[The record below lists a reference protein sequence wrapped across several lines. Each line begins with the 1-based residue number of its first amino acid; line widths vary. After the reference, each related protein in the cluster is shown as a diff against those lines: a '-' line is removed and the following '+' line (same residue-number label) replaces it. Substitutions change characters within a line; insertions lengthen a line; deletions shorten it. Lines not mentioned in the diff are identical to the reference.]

1 MTTGQRVAAKRKDL
15 ALSQEALGAELG
27 VSRQSIYK
35 WESDASLPEIDKLI
49 ALSRRFGVPVG
60 WLLGVEEETPTPE
73 TLTER
78 QLQQVEELTAR
89 YLAAQPQRKA
99 PSRTLLAV
107 GMALGLAL
115 VLALVLLAAVFCQR
129 VLRLESQQTKLRSEI
144 AQTTA
149 EQMEDLRDQVQD
161 ILRQQRDLLAEG
173 SSLLSDFG
181 AAVEDV
187 AFRTEGSAIMVS
199 AWAVPKTWWEGMT
212 AEFLLTSDGETT
224 AVPGALGEGNRFSA
238 PAVTAPLTDDISLS
252 VALTLPDGSRET
264 ETLARWPGLLSA
276 SLPSYWP
283 ERLLGEAVTFHHG
296 ILNARRCYLRVA
308 WDDVSG
314 SELYDPIEIVDW
326 QVGVFQNHRLITWA
340 DPDADFPADVV
351 RKLES
356 WSGDS
361 NGSLGYQA
369 LRVPDFQI
377 AWREGDVLSIAIRA
391 RDQHGR
397 EFFFTENPD
406 TSWTYQDRIWNYDL
420 KDYGTSFQILY
431 QEDEAVTALPEDWDF
446 TPVPR
451 LPET

>member
-1 MTTGQRVAAKRKDL
+1 MTTGQRIAAKRKEL

-60 WLLGVEEETPTPE
+60 WLLGVEEETPAPE

-78 QLQQVEELTAR
+78 QLQQVEELTAQ
-89 YLAAQPQRKA
+89 YLAAQPPQRK
-99 PSRTLLAV
+99 PSRALLAA
-107 GMALGLAL
+107 GGALGLAL
-115 VLALVLLAAVFCQR
+115 VILAAVFCQR

-187 AFRTEGSAIMVS
+187 TFRTEGSAITVS
-199 AWAVPKTWWEGMT
+199 AWAVPKTWREGMT
-212 AEFLLTSDGETT
+212 AEFLLTSNGETT

-238 PAVTAPLTDDISLS
+238 PAVTAALTDDISLS
-252 VALTLPDGSRET
+252 VVFTLPDGSRET
-264 ETLARWPGLLSA
+264 ETLERWTSLLSA
-276 SLPSYWP
+276 SQPSYWP
-283 ERLLGEAVTFHHG
+283 EGLLGRIVTFNQG

-308 WDDVSG
+308 WDDAFD
-314 SELYDPIEIVDW
+314 SELYGPIEIVDW

-340 DPDADFPADVV
+340 DTGADIPADVV
-351 RKLES
+351 KEFDDRNGGRK
-356 WSGDS
+356 DY
-361 NGSLGYQA
+361 LGYRV
-369 LRVPDFQI
+369 LRIPDFRI

-406 TSWTYQDRIWNYDL
+406 TSLGYYGNDPIWNYDL
-420 KDYGTSFQILY
+420 KDYGTSFQVLY
-431 QEDEAVTALPEDWDF
+431 QEDEAVTALPENWDF

>member
-1 MTTGQRVAAKRKDL
+1 MTTGQRIAAKRKEL

-60 WLLGVEEETPTPE
+60 WLLGVEEETPAPE

-78 QLQQVEELTAR
+78 QLQQVEELTAQ
-89 YLAAQPQRKA
+89 YLAAQPPQRKPFRA
-99 PSRTLLAV
+99 LLAA
-107 GMALGLAL
+107 GGALGLAL
-115 VLALVLLAAVFCQR
+115 VILAAVFCQR
-129 VLRLESQQTKLRSEI
+129 VLRLESQQTQLRSEI

-187 AFRTEGSAIMVS
+187 TFRTEGSAITVS
-199 AWAVPKTWWEGMT
+199 AWAVPKTWREGMT
-212 AEFLLTSDGETT
+212 AEFLLTSNGETT

-238 PAVTAPLTDDISLS
+238 PAVTAALTDDISLS
-252 VALTLPDGSRET
+252 VVFTLPDGSRET
-264 ETLARWPGLLSA
+264 ETLERWTSLLSA
-276 SLPSYWP
+276 SQPSYWP
-283 ERLLGEAVTFHHG
+283 EGLLGRIVTFNQG

-308 WDDVSG
+308 WDDAFD
-314 SELYDPIEIVDW
+314 SELYGPIEIVDW

-340 DPDADFPADVV
+340 DTGADIPADVV
-351 RKLES
+351 KEFDDRNGGRK
-356 WSGDS
+356 DY
-361 NGSLGYQA
+361 LGYRV
-369 LRVPDFQI
+369 LRIPDFRI

-406 TSWTYQDRIWNYDL
+406 TSLGYYGNDPIWNYDL
-420 KDYGTSFQILY
+420 KDYGTSFQVLY
-431 QEDEAVTALPEDWDF
+431 QEDEAVTALPENWDF
-446 TPVPR
+446 TPVQR

>member
-1 MTTGQRVAAKRKDL
+1 MTTGQRIAAKRKEL

-60 WLLGVEEETPTPE
+60 WLLGVEEETPAPE

-78 QLQQVEELTAR
+78 QLQQVEELTAQ
-89 YLAAQPQRKA
+89 YLAAQPPQRK
-99 PSRTLLAV
+99 PSRALLAA
-107 GMALGLAL
+107 GGALGLAL
-115 VLALVLLAAVFCQR
+115 VILEAVFCQR
-129 VLRLESQQTKLRSEI
+129 VLRLESQQTQLRSEI

-187 AFRTEGSAIMVS
+187 TFRTEGSAITVS
-199 AWAVPKTWWEGMT
+199 AWAVPKTWREGMT
-212 AEFLLTSDGETT
+212 AEFLLTSNGETT

-238 PAVTAPLTDDISLS
+238 PAVTAALTDDISLS
-252 VALTLPDGSRET
+252 VVFTLPDGSRET
-264 ETLARWPGLLSA
+264 ETLERWTGLLSA
-276 SLPSYWP
+276 SQPSYWP
-283 ERLLGEAVTFHHG
+283 EGLLGRIVTFNQG

-308 WDDVSG
+308 WDDAFD
-314 SELYDPIEIVDW
+314 SELYGPIEIVDW

-340 DPDADFPADVV
+340 DTGADIPADVV
-351 RKLES
+351 KEFDDRNGGRK
-356 WSGDS
+356 DY
-361 NGSLGYQA
+361 LGYRV
-369 LRVPDFQI
+369 LRIPDFRI

-406 TSWTYQDRIWNYDL
+406 TSLGYYGNDPIWNYDL
-420 KDYGTSFQILY
+420 KDYGTSFQVLY
-431 QEDEAVTALPEDWDF
+431 QEDEAVTALPENWDF

>member
-1 MTTGQRVAAKRKDL
+1 MTTGQRIAAKRKEL

-60 WLLGVEEETPTPE
+60 WLLGVEEETPAPE

-78 QLQQVEELTAR
+78 QLQKVEELTAQ
-89 YLAAQPQRKA
+89 YLAAQPPQRK
-99 PSRTLLAV
+99 PSRALLAA
-107 GMALGLAL
+107 GGALGLAL
-115 VLALVLLAAVFCQR
+115 VILAAVFCQR
-129 VLRLESQQTKLRSEI
+129 VLRLESQQTQLRSEI

-187 AFRTEGSAIMVS
+187 AFRTEGSAITVS
-199 AWAVPKTWWEGMT
+199 AWAVPKTWREGMT

-224 AVPGALGEGNRFSA
+224 AVSGALGEGNRFSA

-276 SLPSYWP
+276 SQPSYWP
-283 ERLLGEAVTFHHG
+283 EGLLGEAVTFHHG
-296 ILNARRCYLRVA
+296 TLNARRCYLRVA
-308 WDDVSG
+308 WDDASG
-314 SELYDPIEIVDW
+314 SEFYDPIEIVDW

-340 DPDADFPADVV
+340 DPEADVPADVV
-351 RKLES
+351 RKLDS
-356 WSGDS
+356 WNGDS
-361 NGSLGYQA
+361 NGSLGYRA
-369 LRVPDFQI
+369 LRIPDFRI
-377 AWREGDVLSIAIRA
+377 AWREGDVLNIAIRA

-406 TSWTYQDRIWNYDL
+406 TSFGYYGNDPIWNYCL

>member
-1 MTTGQRVAAKRKDL
+1 MTTGQRIAAKRKEL

-60 WLLGVEEETPTPE
+60 WLLGVEEETPAPE
-73 TLTER
+73 PLTER
-78 QLQQVEELTAR
+78 QLQQVEELTAQ
-89 YLAAQPQRKA
+89 YLAAQPPQRKPFRA
-99 PSRTLLAV
+99 LLAA
-107 GMALGLAL
+107 GGALGLAL
-115 VLALVLLAAVFCQR
+115 VILAAVFCQR
-129 VLRLESQQTKLRSEI
+129 VLRLESQQTQLRSEI

-187 AFRTEGSAIMVS
+187 TFRTEGSAITVS
-199 AWAVPKTWWEGMT
+199 AWAVPKTWREGMT
-212 AEFLLTSDGETT
+212 AEFLLTSNGETT

-238 PAVTAPLTDDISLS
+238 PAVTAALTDDISLS
-252 VALTLPDGSRET
+252 VVFTLPDGSRET
-264 ETLARWPGLLSA
+264 ETLERWTGLLSA
-276 SLPSYWP
+276 SQPSYWP
-283 ERLLGEAVTFHHG
+283 EGLLGRIVTFNQG

-308 WDDVSG
+308 WDDAFD
-314 SELYDPIEIVDW
+314 SELYGPIEIVDW

-340 DPDADFPADVV
+340 DTGADIPADVV
-351 RKLES
+351 NEFDDRNGGRK
-356 WSGDS
+356 DY
-361 NGSLGYQA
+361 LGYRV
-369 LRVPDFQI
+369 LRIPDFRI

-406 TSWTYQDRIWNYDL
+406 TSLGYYGNDPIWNYDL
-420 KDYGTSFQILY
+420 KDYGTSFQVLY
-431 QEDEAVTALPEDWDF
+431 QEDEAVTALPENWDF

>member
-1 MTTGQRVAAKRKDL
+1 MTTGQRIAAKRKEL

-49 ALSRRFGVPVG
+49 ALSRRFGVPLG
-60 WLLGVEEETPTPE
+60 WLLGVEEETPAPE

-78 QLQQVEELTAR
+78 QLQQVEELTAQ
-89 YLAAQPQRKA
+89 YLAAQPPQRK
-99 PSRTLLAV
+99 PSRALLAA
-107 GMALGLAL
+107 GGALGLAL
-115 VLALVLLAAVFCQR
+115 VILAAVFCQR
-129 VLRLESQQTKLRSEI
+129 VLRLESQQTQLRSEI

-173 SSLLSDFG
+173 SGLLSDFG

-187 AFRTEGSAIMVS
+187 TFRTEGSAITVS
-199 AWAVPKTWWEGMT
+199 AWAVPKTWREGMT
-212 AEFLLTSDGETT
+212 AEFLLTSNGETT

-238 PAVTAPLTDDISLS
+238 PAVTAALTDDISLS
-252 VALTLPDGSRET
+252 VVFTLPDGSRET
-264 ETLARWPGLLSA
+264 ETLERWTGLLSA
-276 SLPSYWP
+276 SQPSYWP
-283 ERLLGEAVTFHHG
+283 EGLLGRIVTFNQG

-308 WDDVSG
+308 WDDAFD
-314 SELYDPIEIVDW
+314 SELYGPIEIVDW

-340 DPDADFPADVV
+340 DTGADIPADVV
-351 RKLES
+351 KEFDDRNGGRK
-356 WSGDS
+356 DY
-361 NGSLGYQA
+361 LGYRV
-369 LRVPDFQI
+369 LRIPDFRI

-406 TSWTYQDRIWNYDL
+406 TSLGYYGNDPIWNYDL
-420 KDYGTSFQILY
+420 KDYGTSFQVLY
-431 QEDEAVTALPEDWDF
+431 QEDEAVTALPENWDF

>member
-1 MTTGQRVAAKRKDL
+1 MTTGQRIAAKRKEL

-60 WLLGVEEETPTPE
+60 WLLGVEEETPAPE

-78 QLQQVEELTAR
+78 QLQQVEELTAQ
-89 YLAAQPQRKA
+89 YLAAQPPQRK
-99 PSRTLLAV
+99 PSRALLAA
-107 GMALGLAL
+107 GGALGLAL
-115 VLALVLLAAVFCQR
+115 VILAAVFCQR
-129 VLRLESQQTKLRSEI
+129 VLRLESQQTQLRSEI

-173 SSLLSDFG
+173 SGLLSDFG

-187 AFRTEGSAIMVS
+187 TFRTEGSAITVS
-199 AWAVPKTWWEGMT
+199 AWAVPKTWREGMT
-212 AEFLLTSDGETT
+212 AEFLLTSNGETT

-238 PAVTAPLTDDISLS
+238 PAVTAALTDDISLS
-252 VALTLPDGSRET
+252 VVFTLPDGSRET
-264 ETLARWPGLLSA
+264 ETLERWTGLLSA
-276 SLPSYWP
+276 SQPSYWP
-283 ERLLGEAVTFHHG
+283 EGLLGRIVTFNQG

-308 WDDVSG
+308 WDDAFD
-314 SELYDPIEIVDW
+314 SELYGPIEIVDW

-340 DPDADFPADVV
+340 DTGADIPADVV
-351 RKLES
+351 KEFDDRNGGRK
-356 WSGDS
+356 DY
-361 NGSLGYQA
+361 LGYRV
-369 LRVPDFQI
+369 LRIPDFRI

-406 TSWTYQDRIWNYDL
+406 TSLGYYGNDPIWNYDL
-420 KDYGTSFQILY
+420 KDYGTSFQVLY
-431 QEDEAVTALPEDWDF
+431 QEDEAVTALPENWDF
-446 TPVPR
+446 TPVPW

>member
-1 MTTGQRVAAKRKDL
+1 MTTGQRIAAKRKEL

-60 WLLGVEEETPTPE
+60 WLLGVEEETPAPE

-78 QLQQVEELTAR
+78 QLQQVEALTAR

-107 GMALGLAL
+107 GVALG
-115 VLALVLLAAVFCQR
+115 LALVLLAAVFCQR

-173 SSLLSDFG
+173 SGLLSDFG

-187 AFRTEGSAIMVS
+187 TFRTEGSAITVS
-199 AWAVPKTWWEGMT
+199 AWAVPKTWREGMT
-212 AEFLLTSDGETT
+212 AEFLLTSNGETT

-238 PAVTAPLTDDISLS
+238 PAVTAALTDDISLS
-252 VALTLPDGSRET
+252 VVFTLPDGSRET
-264 ETLARWPGLLSA
+264 ETLERWTGLLSA
-276 SLPSYWP
+276 SQPSYWP
-283 ERLLGEAVTFHHG
+283 EGLLGRIVTFNQG
-296 ILNARRCYLRVA
+296 ILNARRCYLWVA
-308 WDDVSG
+308 WDDAFD
-314 SELYDPIEIVDW
+314 SELYGPIEIVDW

-340 DPDADFPADVV
+340 DTGADIPADVV
-351 RKLES
+351 KEFDDRNGGRK
-356 WSGDS
+356 DY
-361 NGSLGYQA
+361 LGYRV
-369 LRVPDFQI
+369 LRIPDFRI

-406 TSWTYQDRIWNYDL
+406 TSLGYYGNDPIWNYDL
-420 KDYGTSFQILY
+420 KDYGTSFQVLY
-431 QEDEAVTALPEDWDF
+431 QEDEAVTALPENWDF

>member
-1 MTTGQRVAAKRKDL
+1 MTTGQRIAAKRKEL

-60 WLLGVEEETPTPE
+60 WLLGVEEETPAPE
-73 TLTER
+73 TMTER
-78 QLQQVEELTAR
+78 QLQQVEELTAQ
-89 YLAAQPQRKA
+89 YLAAQPPQRK
-99 PSRTLLAV
+99 PSRALLAA
-107 GMALGLAL
+107 GGALGLAL
-115 VLALVLLAAVFCQR
+115 VILAAVFCQR
-129 VLRLESQQTKLRSEI
+129 VLRLESQQTQLRSEI

-187 AFRTEGSAIMVS
+187 TFRTEGSAITVS
-199 AWAVPKTWWEGMT
+199 AWAVPKTWREGMT
-212 AEFLLTSDGETT
+212 AEFLLTSNGETT

-238 PAVTAPLTDDISLS
+238 PAVTAALTDDISLS
-252 VALTLPDGSRET
+252 VVFTLPDGSRET
-264 ETLARWPGLLSA
+264 ETLERWTSLLSA
-276 SLPSYWP
+276 SQPSYWP
-283 ERLLGEAVTFHHG
+283 EGLLGRIVTFNQG

-308 WDDVSG
+308 WDDAFD
-314 SELYDPIEIVDW
+314 SELYGPIEIVDW

-340 DPDADFPADVV
+340 DTGADIPADVV
-351 RKLES
+351 KEFDDRNGGRK
-356 WSGDS
+356 DY
-361 NGSLGYQA
+361 LGYRV
-369 LRVPDFQI
+369 LRIPDFRI

-406 TSWTYQDRIWNYDL
+406 TSLGYYGNDPIWNYDL
-420 KDYGTSFQILY
+420 KDYGTSFQVLY
-431 QEDEAVTALPEDWDF
+431 QEDEAVTALPENWDF

>member
-1 MTTGQRVAAKRKDL
+1 MTTGQRIAAKRKEL

-35 WESDASLPEIDKLI
+35 WEGDASLPEIDKLI

-60 WLLGVEEETPTPE
+60 WLLGVEEETPAPE

-78 QLQQVEELTAR
+78 QLQQVEELTAQ
-89 YLAAQPQRKA
+89 YLAAQPPQRKPFRA
-99 PSRTLLAV
+99 LLAA
-107 GMALGLAL
+107 GGALGLAL
-115 VLALVLLAAVFCQR
+115 VILAAVFCQR
-129 VLRLESQQTKLRSEI
+129 VLRLESQQTQLRSEI

-187 AFRTEGSAIMVS
+187 TFRTEGSAITVS
-199 AWAVPKTWWEGMT
+199 AWAVPKTWREGMT
-212 AEFLLTSDGETT
+212 AEFLLTSNGETT

-238 PAVTAPLTDDISLS
+238 PAVTAALTDDISLS
-252 VALTLPDGSRET
+252 VVFTLPDGSRET
-264 ETLARWPGLLSA
+264 ETLERWTSLLSA
-276 SLPSYWP
+276 SQPSYWP
-283 ERLLGEAVTFHHG
+283 EGLLGRIVTFNQG

-308 WDDVSG
+308 WDDAFD
-314 SELYDPIEIVDW
+314 SELYGPIEIVDW

-340 DPDADFPADVV
+340 DTGADIPADVV
-351 RKLES
+351 KEFDDRNGGRK
-356 WSGDS
+356 DY
-361 NGSLGYQA
+361 LGYRV
-369 LRVPDFQI
+369 LRIPDFRI

-406 TSWTYQDRIWNYDL
+406 TSLGYYGNDPIWNYDL
-420 KDYGTSFQILY
+420 KDYGTSFQVLY
-431 QEDEAVTALPEDWDF
+431 QEDEAVTALPENWDF

>member
-1 MTTGQRVAAKRKDL
+1 MTTGQRIAAKRKEL

-60 WLLGVEEETPTPE
+60 WLLGVEEETPAPE

-78 QLQQVEELTAR
+78 QLQQVEELTAQ
-89 YLAAQPQRKA
+89 YLAAQPPQRKPFRA
-99 PSRTLLAV
+99 LLAA
-107 GMALGLAL
+107 GGALGLAL
-115 VLALVLLAAVFCQR
+115 VILAAVFCQR
-129 VLRLESQQTKLRSEI
+129 VLRLESQQTQLRSEI

-187 AFRTEGSAIMVS
+187 TFRTEGSAITVS
-199 AWAVPKTWWEGMT
+199 AWAVPKTWREGMT
-212 AEFLLTSDGETT
+212 AEFLLTSNGETT

-238 PAVTAPLTDDISLS
+238 PAVTAALTDDISLS
-252 VALTLPDGSRET
+252 VVFTLPDGSRET
-264 ETLARWPGLLSA
+264 ETLERWTSLLSA
-276 SLPSYWP
+276 SQPSYWP
-283 ERLLGEAVTFHHG
+283 EGLLGRIVTFNQG

-308 WDDVSG
+308 WDDAFD
-314 SELYDPIEIVDW
+314 SELYGPIEIVDW

-340 DPDADFPADVV
+340 DTGADIPADVV
-351 RKLES
+351 KEFDDRNGGRK
-356 WSGDS
+356 DY
-361 NGSLGYQA
+361 LGYRV
-369 LRVPDFQI
+369 LRIPDFRI

-406 TSWTYQDRIWNYDL
+406 TSLGYYGNDPIWNYDL
-420 KDYGTSFQILY
+420 KDYGTSFQVLY
-431 QEDEAVTALPEDWDF
+431 QEDEAVTALPENWDF

>member
-1 MTTGQRVAAKRKDL
+1 MTTGQRIAAKRKEL

-60 WLLGVEEETPTPE
+60 WLLGVEEETPAPE

-78 QLQQVEELTAR
+78 QLQQVEELTAQ
-89 YLAAQPQRKA
+89 YLAAQPPQRK
-99 PSRTLLAV
+99 PSRALLAA
-107 GMALGLAL
+107 GGALGLAL
-115 VLALVLLAAVFCQR
+115 VILAAVFCQR
-129 VLRLESQQTKLRSEI
+129 VLRLESQQTQLRSEI

-187 AFRTEGSAIMVS
+187 TFRTEGSAITVS
-199 AWAVPKTWWEGMT
+199 AWAVPKTWREGMT
-212 AEFLLTSDGETT
+212 AEFLLTSNGETT

-238 PAVTAPLTDDISLS
+238 PAVTAALTDDISLS
-252 VALTLPDGSRET
+252 VVFTLPDGSRET
-264 ETLARWPGLLSA
+264 ETLERWTGLLTA
-276 SLPSYWP
+276 SQPSYWP
-283 ERLLGEAVTFHHG
+283 EGLLGRIVTFNQG

-308 WDDVSG
+308 WDDAFD
-314 SELYDPIEIVDW
+314 SELYGPIEIVDW

-340 DPDADFPADVV
+340 DTGADIPADVV
-351 RKLES
+351 KEFDDRNGGRK
-356 WSGDS
+356 DY
-361 NGSLGYQA
+361 LGYRV
-369 LRVPDFQI
+369 LRIPDFRI

-406 TSWTYQDRIWNYDL
+406 ASLGYYGNDPIWNYDL
-420 KDYGTSFQILY
+420 KDYGTSFQVLY
-431 QEDEAVTALPEDWDF
+431 QEDEAVTALPENWDF

>member
-1 MTTGQRVAAKRKDL
+1 MTTGQRIAAKRKEL

-60 WLLGVEEETPTPE
+60 WLLGVEEETPAPE

-78 QLQQVEELTAR
+78 QLQQVEELTAQ
-89 YLAAQPQRKA
+89 YLAAQPPQRK
-99 PSRTLLAV
+99 PSRALLAA
-107 GMALGLAL
+107 GGALGLAL
-115 VLALVLLAAVFCQR
+115 VILAAVFCQR
-129 VLRLESQQTKLRSEI
+129 VLRLESQQTQLRSEI

-187 AFRTEGSAIMVS
+187 TFRTEGSAITVS
-199 AWAVPKTWWEGMT
+199 AWAVPKTWREGMT
-212 AEFLLTSDGETT
+212 AEFLLTSNGETT

-238 PAVTAPLTDDISLS
+238 PAVTAALTDDISLS
-252 VALTLPDGSRET
+252 VVFTLPDGSRET
-264 ETLARWPGLLSA
+264 ETLERWTGLLPA
-276 SLPSYWP
+276 SQPSYWP
-283 ERLLGEAVTFHHG
+283 EGLLGRIVTFNQG

-308 WDDVSG
+308 WDDAFD
-314 SELYDPIEIVDW
+314 SELYGPIEIVDW

-340 DPDADFPADVV
+340 DTGADIPADVV
-351 RKLES
+351 KEFDDRNGGRK
-356 WSGDS
+356 DY
-361 NGSLGYQA
+361 LGYRV
-369 LRVPDFQI
+369 LRIPDFRI

-406 TSWTYQDRIWNYDL
+406 ASLGYYGNDPIWNYDL
-420 KDYGTSFQILY
+420 KDYGTSFQVLY
-431 QEDEAVTALPEDWDF
+431 QEDEAVTALPENWDF

>member
-1 MTTGQRVAAKRKDL
+1 MTTGQRIAAKRKEL

-60 WLLGVEEETPTPE
+60 WLLGVEEETPAPE

-78 QLQQVEELTAR
+78 QLQQVEELTAQ
-89 YLAAQPQRKA
+89 YLAAQPPQRK
-99 PSRTLLAV
+99 PSRALLAA
-107 GMALGLAL
+107 GGALGLAL
-115 VLALVLLAAVFCQR
+115 VILAAVFCQR
-129 VLRLESQQTKLRSEI
+129 VLRLESQQTQLRSEI

-187 AFRTEGSAIMVS
+187 TFRTEGSAITVS
-199 AWAVPKTWWEGMT
+199 AWAVPKTWREGMT
-212 AEFLLTSDGETT
+212 AEFLLTSNGETT

-238 PAVTAPLTDDISLS
+238 PAVTAALTDDISLS
-252 VALTLPDGSRET
+252 VVFTLPDGSRET
-264 ETLARWPGLLSA
+264 ETLERWTGLLPA
-276 SLPSYWP
+276 SQPSYWP
-283 ERLLGEAVTFHHG
+283 EGLLGRIVTFNQG

-308 WDDVSG
+308 WDDAFG
-314 SELYDPIEIVDW
+314 SELYGPIEIVDW

-340 DPDADFPADVV
+340 DTGADIPADVV
-351 RKLES
+351 KEFDDRNGGRK
-356 WSGDS
+356 DY
-361 NGSLGYQA
+361 LGYRV
-369 LRVPDFQI
+369 LRIPDFRI

-406 TSWTYQDRIWNYDL
+406 TSLGYYGNDPIWNYDL
-420 KDYGTSFQILY
+420 KDYGTSFQVLY
-431 QEDEAVTALPEDWDF
+431 QEDEAVTALPENWDF

>member
-1 MTTGQRVAAKRKDL
+1 MTTGQRIAAKRKEL

-60 WLLGVEEETPTPE
+60 WLLGVEEETPAPE

-78 QLQQVEELTAR
+78 QLQQVEELTAQ
-89 YLAAQPQRKA
+89 YLAAQPPQRK
-99 PSRTLLAV
+99 PSRALLAA
-107 GMALGLAL
+107 GGALGLAL
-115 VLALVLLAAVFCQR
+115 VILAAVFCQR
-129 VLRLESQQTKLRSEI
+129 VLRLESQQTQLRSEI

-187 AFRTEGSAIMVS
+187 TFRTEGSAITVS
-199 AWAVPKTWWEGMT
+199 AWAVPKTWREGMT
-212 AEFLLTSDGETT
+212 AEFLLTSNGETT

-238 PAVTAPLTDDISLS
+238 PAVTAALTDDISLS
-252 VALTLPDGSRET
+252 VVFTLPDGSRET
-264 ETLARWPGLLSA
+264 ETLERWTGLLSA
-276 SLPSYWP
+276 SQPSYWP
-283 ERLLGEAVTFHHG
+283 EGLLGRIVTFNQG

-308 WDDVSG
+308 WDDAFD
-314 SELYDPIEIVDW
+314 SELYGPIEIVDW

-340 DPDADFPADVV
+340 DTGADIPADVV
-351 RKLES
+351 KEFDDRNGGRK
-356 WSGDS
+356 DYI
-361 NGSLGYQA
+361 GYRV
-369 LRVPDFQI
+369 LRIPDFRI

-406 TSWTYQDRIWNYDL
+406 TSLGYYGNDPIWNYDL
-420 KDYGTSFQILY
+420 KDYGTSFQVLY
-431 QEDEAVTALPEDWDF
+431 QEDEAVTALPENWDF

>member
-1 MTTGQRVAAKRKDL
+1 MTTGQRIAAKRKEL

-60 WLLGVEEETPTPE
+60 WLLGVEEETPAPE

-78 QLQQVEELTAR
+78 QLQQVEALTAR

-107 GMALGLAL
+107 GVALG
-115 VLALVLLAAVFCQR
+115 LALVLLAAVFCQR

-173 SSLLSDFG
+173 SGLLSDFG

-187 AFRTEGSAIMVS
+187 TFRTEGSAITVS
-199 AWAVPKTWWEGMT
+199 AWAVPKTWREGMT
-212 AEFLLTSDGETT
+212 AEFLLTSNGETT

-238 PAVTAPLTDDISLS
+238 PAVTAALTDDISLS
-252 VALTLPDGSRET
+252 VVFTLPDGSRET
-264 ETLARWPGLLSA
+264 ETLERWTGLLSA
-276 SLPSYWP
+276 SQPSYWP
-283 ERLLGEAVTFHHG
+283 EGLLGRIVTFNQG

-308 WDDVSG
+308 WDDAFD
-314 SELYDPIEIVDW
+314 SELYGPIEIVDW

-340 DPDADFPADVV
+340 DTGADIPADVV
-351 RKLES
+351 KEFDDRNGGRK
-356 WSGDS
+356 DY
-361 NGSLGYQA
+361 LGYRV
-369 LRVPDFQI
+369 LRIPDFRI

-406 TSWTYQDRIWNYDL
+406 TSLGYYGNDPIWNYDL
-420 KDYGTSFQILY
+420 KDYGTSFQVLY
-431 QEDEAVTALPEDWDF
+431 QEDEAVTALPENWDF

>member
-1 MTTGQRVAAKRKDL
+1 MTTGQRIAAKRKEL

-60 WLLGVEEETPTPE
+60 WLLGVEEETPAPE

-78 QLQQVEELTAR
+78 QLQQVEELTAQ
-89 YLAAQPQRKA
+89 YLAAQPPQRK
-99 PSRTLLAV
+99 PSRALLAA
-107 GMALGLAL
+107 GGALGIAL
-115 VLALVLLAAVFCQR
+115 VILAAVFCQR
-129 VLRLESQQTKLRSEI
+129 VLRLESQQTQLRSEI

-187 AFRTEGSAIMVS
+187 TFRTEGSAITVS
-199 AWAVPKTWWEGMT
+199 AWAVPKTWREGMT
-212 AEFLLTSDGETT
+212 AEFLLTSNGETT

-238 PAVTAPLTDDISLS
+238 PAVTAALTDDISLS
-252 VALTLPDGSRET
+252 VVFTLPDGSRET
-264 ETLARWPGLLSA
+264 ETLERWTSLLSA
-276 SLPSYWP
+276 SQPSYWP
-283 ERLLGEAVTFHHG
+283 EGLLGRIVTFNQG

-308 WDDVSG
+308 WDDAFD
-314 SELYDPIEIVDW
+314 SELYGPIEIVDW

-340 DPDADFPADVV
+340 DTGADIPADVV
-351 RKLES
+351 NEFDDRNGGRK
-356 WSGDS
+356 DY
-361 NGSLGYQA
+361 LGYRV
-369 LRVPDFQI
+369 LRIPDFRI

-406 TSWTYQDRIWNYDL
+406 TSLGYYGNDPIWNYDL
-420 KDYGTSFQILY
+420 KDYGTSFQVLY
-431 QEDEAVTALPEDWDF
+431 QEDEAVTALPENWDF

>member
-1 MTTGQRVAAKRKDL
+1 MTTGQRIAAKRKEL
-15 ALSQEALGAELG
+15 VLSQEALGAELG

-60 WLLGVEEETPTPE
+60 WLLGVEEETPAPE

-78 QLQQVEELTAR
+78 QLQQVEELTAQ
-89 YLAAQPQRKA
+89 YLAAQPPQRK
-99 PSRTLLAV
+99 PSRALLAA
-107 GMALGLAL
+107 GGALGLAL
-115 VLALVLLAAVFCQR
+115 VILAAVFCQR
-129 VLRLESQQTKLRSEI
+129 VLRLESQQTQLRSEI

-173 SSLLSDFG
+173 SGLLSDFG

-187 AFRTEGSAIMVS
+187 TFRTEGSAITVS
-199 AWAVPKTWWEGMT
+199 AWAVPKTWREGMT
-212 AEFLLTSDGETT
+212 AEFLLTSNGETT

-238 PAVTAPLTDDISLS
+238 PAVTAALTDDISLS
-252 VALTLPDGSRET
+252 VVFTLPDGSRET
-264 ETLARWPGLLSA
+264 ETLERWTGLLSA
-276 SLPSYWP
+276 SQPSYWP
-283 ERLLGEAVTFHHG
+283 EGLLGRIVTFNQG

-308 WDDVSG
+308 WDDAFD
-314 SELYDPIEIVDW
+314 SELYGPIEIVDW

-340 DPDADFPADVV
+340 DTGADIPADIVKEFDDRNGG
-351 RKLES
+351 RK
-356 WSGDS
+356 DY
-361 NGSLGYQA
+361 LGYRV
-369 LRVPDFQI
+369 LRIPDFRI

-406 TSWTYQDRIWNYDL
+406 TSLGYYGNDPIWNYDL
-420 KDYGTSFQILY
+420 KDYGTSFQVLY
-431 QEDEAVTALPEDWDF
+431 QEDEAVTALPENWDF

>member
-1 MTTGQRVAAKRKDL
+1 MTTGQRIAAKRKEL

-60 WLLGVEEETPTPE
+60 WLLGVEEETPAPE

-78 QLQQVEELTAR
+78 QLQQVEELTAQ
-89 YLAAQPQRKA
+89 YLAAQPPQRKPFRA
-99 PSRTLLAV
+99 LLAA
-107 GMALGLAL
+107 GGALGLAL
-115 VLALVLLAAVFCQR
+115 VILAAVFCQR
-129 VLRLESQQTKLRSEI
+129 VLRLESQQTQLRSEI

-187 AFRTEGSAIMVS
+187 TFRTEGSAITVS
-199 AWAVPKTWWEGMT
+199 AWAVPKTWREGMT
-212 AEFLLTSDGETT
+212 AEFLLTSNGETT

-238 PAVTAPLTDDISLS
+238 PAVTAALTDDISLS
-252 VALTLPDGSRET
+252 VVFTLPDGSRET
-264 ETLARWPGLLSA
+264 ETLERWTGLLPA
-276 SLPSYWP
+276 SQPSYWP
-283 ERLLGEAVTFHHG
+283 EGLLGRIVTFNQG

-308 WDDVSG
+308 WDDAFD
-314 SELYDPIEIVDW
+314 SELYGPIEIVDW

-340 DPDADFPADVV
+340 DTGADIPADVV
-351 RKLES
+351 KEFDDRNGGRK
-356 WSGDS
+356 DY
-361 NGSLGYQA
+361 LGYRV
-369 LRVPDFQI
+369 LRIPDFRI

-406 TSWTYQDRIWNYDL
+406 TSLGYYGNDPIWNYDL
-420 KDYGTSFQILY
+420 KDYGTSFQVLY
-431 QEDEAVTALPEDWDF
+431 QEDEAVTALPENWDF

>member
-1 MTTGQRVAAKRKDL
+1 MTTGQRIAAKRKEL

-60 WLLGVEEETPTPE
+60 WLLGVEEETPAPE

-78 QLQQVEELTAR
+78 QLQQVEELTAQ
-89 YLAAQPQRKA
+89 YLAAQPPQRK
-99 PSRTLLAV
+99 PSRALLAA
-107 GMALGLAL
+107 GGALGLAL
-115 VLALVLLAAVFCQR
+115 VILAAVFCQR
-129 VLRLESQQTKLRSEI
+129 VLRLESQQTQLRSEI

-187 AFRTEGSAIMVS
+187 TFRTEGSAITVS
-199 AWAVPKTWWEGMT
+199 AWAVPKTWREGMT
-212 AEFLLTSDGETT
+212 AEFLLTSNGETT

-238 PAVTAPLTDDISLS
+238 PAVTAALTDDISFS
-252 VALTLPDGSRET
+252 VVFTLPDGSRET
-264 ETLARWPGLLSA
+264 ETLERWTGLLSA
-276 SLPSYWP
+276 SQPSYWP
-283 ERLLGEAVTFHHG
+283 EGLLGRIVTFNQG

-308 WDDVSG
+308 WDDAFD
-314 SELYDPIEIVDW
+314 SELYGPIEIVDW

-340 DPDADFPADVV
+340 DTGADIPADVV
-351 RKLES
+351 KEFDDRNGGRK
-356 WSGDS
+356 DY
-361 NGSLGYQA
+361 LGYRV
-369 LRVPDFQI
+369 LRIPDFRI

-406 TSWTYQDRIWNYDL
+406 TSLGYYGNDPIWNYDL
-420 KDYGTSFQILY
+420 KDYGTSFQVLY
-431 QEDEAVTALPEDWDF
+431 QEDEAVTALPENWDF

>member
-1 MTTGQRVAAKRKDL
+1 MTTGQRIAAKRKEL

-60 WLLGVEEETPTPE
+60 WLLGVEEETPAPE

-78 QLQQVEELTAR
+78 QLQQVEELTAQ
-89 YLAAQPQRKA
+89 YLAAQPPQRKPFRA
-99 PSRTLLAV
+99 LLAA
-107 GMALGLAL
+107 GGALGLAL
-115 VLALVLLAAVFCQR
+115 VILAAVFCQR
-129 VLRLESQQTKLRSEI
+129 VLRLESQQTQLRSEI

-187 AFRTEGSAIMVS
+187 TFRTEGSAITVS
-199 AWAVPKTWWEGMT
+199 AWAVPKTWREGMT
-212 AEFLLTSDGETT
+212 AEFLLTSNGETT

-238 PAVTAPLTDDISLS
+238 PAATAALTDDISLS
-252 VALTLPDGSRET
+252 VVFTLPDGSRET
-264 ETLARWPGLLSA
+264 ETLERWTSLLSA
-276 SLPSYWP
+276 SQPSYWP
-283 ERLLGEAVTFHHG
+283 EGLLGRIVTFNQG

-308 WDDVSG
+308 WDDAFD
-314 SELYDPIEIVDW
+314 SELYGPIEIVDW

-340 DPDADFPADVV
+340 DTGADIPADVV
-351 RKLES
+351 KEFDDRNGGRK
-356 WSGDS
+356 DY
-361 NGSLGYQA
+361 LGYRV
-369 LRVPDFQI
+369 LRIPDFRI

-406 TSWTYQDRIWNYDL
+406 TSLGYYGNDPIWNYDL
-420 KDYGTSFQILY
+420 KDYGTSFQVLY
-431 QEDEAVTALPEDWDF
+431 QEDEAVTALPENWDF

>member
-1 MTTGQRVAAKRKDL
+1 MTTGQRIAAKRKEL

-60 WLLGVEEETPTPE
+60 WLLGVEEETPAPE

-78 QLQQVEELTAR
+78 QLQQVEELTAQ
-89 YLAAQPQRKA
+89 YLAAQPPQRK
-99 PSRTLLAV
+99 PSRALLAA
-107 GMALGLAL
+107 GGALGLAL
-115 VLALVLLAAVFCQR
+115 VILAAVFCQR
-129 VLRLESQQTKLRSEI
+129 VLRLESQQTQLRSEI

-187 AFRTEGSAIMVS
+187 TFRTEGSAITVS
-199 AWAVPKTWWEGMT
+199 AWAVPKTWREGMT
-212 AEFLLTSDGETT
+212 AEFLLTSNGETT

-238 PAVTAPLTDDISLS
+238 PAVTAALTDDISLS
-252 VALTLPDGSRET
+252 VVFTLPDGSRET
-264 ETLARWPGLLSA
+264 ETLERWTGLLSA
-276 SLPSYWP
+276 SQPSYWP
-283 ERLLGEAVTFHHG
+283 EGLLGRIVTFNQG

-308 WDDVSG
+308 WDDAFD
-314 SELYDPIEIVDW
+314 SELYGPIEIVDW

-340 DPDADFPADVV
+340 DTGADIPADVV
-351 RKLES
+351 KEFDDRNGGRK
-356 WSGDS
+356 DY
-361 NGSLGYQA
+361 LGYRV
-369 LRVPDFQI
+369 LRIPDFRI

-406 TSWTYQDRIWNYDL
+406 ASLGYYGNDPIWNYDL
-420 KDYGTSFQILY
+420 KDYGTSFQVLY
-431 QEDEAVTALPEDWDF
+431 QEDEAVTALPENWDF

>member
-1 MTTGQRVAAKRKDL
+1 MTTGQRIAAKRKEL

-49 ALSRRFGVPVG
+49 ALSRRFGVPLG
-60 WLLGVEEETPTPE
+60 WLLGVEEETPAPE

-78 QLQQVEELTAR
+78 QLQQVEELTAQ
-89 YLAAQPQRKA
+89 YLAAQPPQRKPFRA
-99 PSRTLLAV
+99 LLAA
-107 GMALGLAL
+107 GGALGLAL
-115 VLALVLLAAVFCQR
+115 VILAAVFCQR
-129 VLRLESQQTKLRSEI
+129 VLRLESQQTQLRSEI

-187 AFRTEGSAIMVS
+187 TFRTEGSAITVS
-199 AWAVPKTWWEGMT
+199 AWAVPKTWREGMT
-212 AEFLLTSDGETT
+212 AEFLLTSNGETT

-238 PAVTAPLTDDISLS
+238 PAVTAALTDDISLS
-252 VALTLPDGSRET
+252 VVFTLPDGSRET
-264 ETLARWPGLLSA
+264 ETLERWTGLLSA
-276 SLPSYWP
+276 SQPSYWP
-283 ERLLGEAVTFHHG
+283 EGLLGRIVTFNQG

-308 WDDVSG
+308 WDDAFD
-314 SELYDPIEIVDW
+314 SELYGPIEIVDW

-340 DPDADFPADVV
+340 DTGADIPADIVKEFDDRNGG
-351 RKLES
+351 RK
-356 WSGDS
+356 DY
-361 NGSLGYQA
+361 LGYRV
-369 LRVPDFQI
+369 LRIPDFRI

-406 TSWTYQDRIWNYDL
+406 TSLGYYGNDPIWNYDL
-420 KDYGTSFQILY
+420 KDYGTSFQVLY
-431 QEDEAVTALPEDWDF
+431 QEDEAVTALPENWDF

>member
-1 MTTGQRVAAKRKDL
+1 MTTGQRIAAKRKEL

-60 WLLGVEEETPTPE
+60 WLLGVEEETPAPE

-78 QLQQVEELTAR
+78 QLQQVEELTAQ
-89 YLAAQPQRKA
+89 YLAAQPPQRK
-99 PSRTLLAV
+99 PSRALLAA
-107 GMALGLAL
+107 GGALGLAL
-115 VLALVLLAAVFCQR
+115 VILAAVFCQR
-129 VLRLESQQTKLRSEI
+129 VLRLESQQTQLRSEI

-187 AFRTEGSAIMVS
+187 TFRTEGSAITVS
-199 AWAVPKTWWEGMT
+199 AWAVPKTWREGMT
-212 AEFLLTSDGETT
+212 AEFLLTSNGETT

-238 PAVTAPLTDDISLS
+238 PAVTAALTDDISLS
-252 VALTLPDGSRET
+252 VVFTLPDGSRET
-264 ETLARWPGLLSA
+264 ETLERWTGLLSA
-276 SLPSYWP
+276 SQPSYWP
-283 ERLLGEAVTFHHG
+283 EGLLGRIVTFNQG

-308 WDDVSG
+308 WDDAFD
-314 SELYDPIEIVDW
+314 SELYGPIEIVDW

-340 DPDADFPADVV
+340 DTGADIPADIVKEFDDRNGG
-351 RKLES
+351 RK
-356 WSGDS
+356 DY
-361 NGSLGYQA
+361 LGYRV
-369 LRVPDFQI
+369 LRIPDFRI

-406 TSWTYQDRIWNYDL
+406 TSLGYYGNDPIWNYDL
-420 KDYGTSFQILY
+420 KDYGTSFQVLY
-431 QEDEAVTALPEDWDF
+431 QEDEAVTALPENWDF

>member
-1 MTTGQRVAAKRKDL
+1 MTTGQRIAAKRKEL
-15 ALSQEALGAELG
+15 ALSQDALGAELG

-60 WLLGVEEETPTPE
+60 WLLGVEEETPAPE
-73 TLTER
+73 TLTEL
-78 QLQQVEELTAR
+78 QLQQVEELTAQ
-89 YLAAQPQRKA
+89 YLAAQPPQRK
-99 PSRTLLAV
+99 PSRALLAA
-107 GMALGLAL
+107 GGALGLAL
-115 VLALVLLAAVFCQR
+115 VILAAVFCQR
-129 VLRLESQQTKLRSEI
+129 VLRLESQQTQLRSEI

-173 SSLLSDFG
+173 SGLLSDFG

-187 AFRTEGSAIMVS
+187 TFRTEGSAITVS
-199 AWAVPKTWWEGMT
+199 AWAVPKTWREGMT
-212 AEFLLTSDGETT
+212 AEFLLTSNGETT

-238 PAVTAPLTDDISLS
+238 PAVTAALTDDISLS
-252 VALTLPDGSRET
+252 VVFTLPDGSRET
-264 ETLARWPGLLSA
+264 ETLERWTGLLSA
-276 SLPSYWP
+276 SQPSYWP
-283 ERLLGEAVTFHHG
+283 EGLLGRIVTFNQG

-308 WDDVSG
+308 WDDAFD
-314 SELYDPIEIVDW
+314 SELYGPIEIVDW

-340 DPDADFPADVV
+340 DTGADIPADVV
-351 RKLES
+351 KEFDDRNGGRK
-356 WSGDS
+356 DY
-361 NGSLGYQA
+361 LGYRV
-369 LRVPDFQI
+369 LRIPDFRI

-406 TSWTYQDRIWNYDL
+406 TSLGYYGNDPIWNYDL
-420 KDYGTSFQILY
+420 KDYGTSFQVLY
-431 QEDEAVTALPEDWDF
+431 QEDEAVTALPENWDF

>member
-1 MTTGQRVAAKRKDL
+1 MTTGQRIAAKRKEL

-35 WESDASLPEIDKLI
+35 WESDTSLPEIDKLI

-60 WLLGVEEETPTPE
+60 WLLGVEEETPAPE

-78 QLQQVEELTAR
+78 QLQQVEELTAQ
-89 YLAAQPQRKA
+89 YLAAQPPQRK
-99 PSRTLLAV
+99 PSRALLAA
-107 GMALGLAL
+107 GGALGLAL
-115 VLALVLLAAVFCQR
+115 VILAAVFCQR
-129 VLRLESQQTKLRSEI
+129 VLRLESQQTQLRSEI

-173 SSLLSDFG
+173 SGLLSDFG

-187 AFRTEGSAIMVS
+187 TFRTEGSAITVS
-199 AWAVPKTWWEGMT
+199 AWAVPKTWREGMT
-212 AEFLLTSDGETT
+212 AEFLLTSNGETT

-238 PAVTAPLTDDISLS
+238 PAVTAALTDDISLS
-252 VALTLPDGSRET
+252 VVFTLPDGSRET
-264 ETLARWPGLLSA
+264 ETLERWTGLLSA
-276 SLPSYWP
+276 SQPSYWP
-283 ERLLGEAVTFHHG
+283 EGLLGRIVTFNQG

-308 WDDVSG
+308 WDDAFD
-314 SELYDPIEIVDW
+314 SELYGPIEIVDW

-340 DPDADFPADVV
+340 DTGADIPADVV
-351 RKLES
+351 KEFDDRNGGRK
-356 WSGDS
+356 DY
-361 NGSLGYQA
+361 LGYRV
-369 LRVPDFQI
+369 LRIPDFRI

-406 TSWTYQDRIWNYDL
+406 TSLGYYGNDPIWNYDL
-420 KDYGTSFQILY
+420 KDYGTSFQVLY
-431 QEDEAVTALPEDWDF
+431 QEDEAVTALPENWDF

>member
-1 MTTGQRVAAKRKDL
+1 MTTGQRIAAKRKEL

-60 WLLGVEEETPTPE
+60 WLLGVEEETPAPE

-78 QLQQVEELTAR
+78 QLQQVEELTAQ
-89 YLAAQPQRKA
+89 YLAAQPPQRK
-99 PSRTLLAV
+99 PSRALLAA
-107 GMALGLAL
+107 GGALGLAL
-115 VLALVLLAAVFCQR
+115 VILAAVFCQR
-129 VLRLESQQTKLRSEI
+129 VLRLESQQTQLRSEI

-187 AFRTEGSAIMVS
+187 TFRTEGSAITVS
-199 AWAVPKTWWEGMT
+199 AWAVPKTWREGMT
-212 AEFLLTSDGETT
+212 AEFLLTSNGETT

-238 PAVTAPLTDDISLS
+238 PAVTAALTDDISLS
-252 VALTLPDGSRET
+252 VVFTLPDGSRET
-264 ETLARWPGLLSA
+264 ETLERWTSLLSA
-276 SLPSYWP
+276 SQPSYWP
-283 ERLLGEAVTFHHG
+283 EGLLGRIVTFNQG

-308 WDDVSG
+308 WDDAFD
-314 SELYDPIEIVDW
+314 SELYGPIEIVDW

-340 DPDADFPADVV
+340 DTGADIPADVV
-351 RKLES
+351 KEFDDRNGGRK
-356 WSGDS
+356 DY
-361 NGSLGYQA
+361 LGYRV
-369 LRVPDFQI
+369 LRIPDFRI

-406 TSWTYQDRIWNYDL
+406 TSLGYYGNDPIWNYDL
-420 KDYGTSFQILY
+420 KDYGTSFQVLY
-431 QEDEAVTALPEDWDF
+431 QEDEAVTALPENWDF
-446 TPVPR
+446 TPVQR

>member
-1 MTTGQRVAAKRKDL
+1 MTTGQRIAAKRKEL

-27 VSRQSIYK
+27 VSR
-35 WESDASLPEIDKLI
+35 
-49 ALSRRFGVPVG
+49 RFGVPLG
-60 WLLGVEEETPTPE
+60 WLLGVEEETPAPE

-78 QLQQVEELTAR
+78 QLQQVEELTAQ
-89 YLAAQPQRKA
+89 YLAAQPPQRK
-99 PSRTLLAV
+99 PSRALLAA
-107 GMALGLAL
+107 GGALGLAL
-115 VLALVLLAAVFCQR
+115 VILAAVFCQR
-129 VLRLESQQTKLRSEI
+129 VLRLESQQTQLRSEI

-173 SSLLSDFG
+173 SGLLSDFG

-187 AFRTEGSAIMVS
+187 TFRTEGSAITVS
-199 AWAVPKTWWEGMT
+199 AWAVPKTWREGMT
-212 AEFLLTSDGETT
+212 AEFLLTSNGETT

-238 PAVTAPLTDDISLS
+238 PAVTAALTDDISLS
-252 VALTLPDGSRET
+252 VVFTLPDGSRET
-264 ETLARWPGLLSA
+264 ETLERWTGLLSA
-276 SLPSYWP
+276 SQPSYWP
-283 ERLLGEAVTFHHG
+283 EGLLGRIVTFNQG

-308 WDDVSG
+308 WDDAFD
-314 SELYDPIEIVDW
+314 SELYGPIEIVDW

-340 DPDADFPADVV
+340 DTGADIPADIVKEFDDRNGG
-351 RKLES
+351 RK
-356 WSGDS
+356 DY
-361 NGSLGYQA
+361 LGYRV
-369 LRVPDFQI
+369 LRIPDFRI

-406 TSWTYQDRIWNYDL
+406 TSLGYYGNDPIWNYDL
-420 KDYGTSFQILY
+420 KDYGTSFQVLY
-431 QEDEAVTALPEDWDF
+431 QEDEAVTALPENWDF

>member
-1 MTTGQRVAAKRKDL
+1 MTTGQRIAAKRKEL

-60 WLLGVEEETPTPE
+60 WLLGVEEETPAPE

-78 QLQQVEELTAR
+78 QLQQVEELTAQ
-89 YLAAQPQRKA
+89 YLAAQPPQRK
-99 PSRTLLAV
+99 PSRALLAA
-107 GMALGLAL
+107 GGALGLAL
-115 VLALVLLAAVFCQR
+115 VILAAVFCQR
-129 VLRLESQQTKLRSEI
+129 VLRLESQQTQLRSEI

-173 SSLLSDFG
+173 SGLLSDFG

-187 AFRTEGSAIMVS
+187 TFRTEGSAITVS
-199 AWAVPKTWWEGMT
+199 AWAVPKTWREGMT
-212 AEFLLTSDGETT
+212 AEFLLTSNGETT

-238 PAVTAPLTDDISLS
+238 PAVTAALTDDISLS
-252 VALTLPDGSRET
+252 VVFTLPDGSRET
-264 ETLARWPGLLSA
+264 ETLERWTGLLSA
-276 SLPSYWP
+276 SQPSYWP
-283 ERLLGEAVTFHHG
+283 EGLLGRIVTFNQG

-308 WDDVSG
+308 WDDAFD
-314 SELYDPIEIVDW
+314 SELYGPIEIVDW

-340 DPDADFPADVV
+340 DTGADIPADVV
-351 RKLES
+351 KEFDDRNGGRK
-356 WSGDS
+356 DY
-361 NGSLGYQA
+361 LGYRV
-369 LRVPDFQI
+369 LRIPDFRI

-406 TSWTYQDRIWNYDL
+406 TSLGYYGNDPIWNYCL

-431 QEDEAVTALPEDWDF
+431 QEDEAVTALPENWDF

>member
-1 MTTGQRVAAKRKDL
+1 MTTGQRIAAKRKEL

-60 WLLGVEEETPTPE
+60 WLLGVEEETPAPE

-78 QLQQVEELTAR
+78 QLQQVEELTAQ
-89 YLAAQPQRKA
+89 YLAAQPPQRK
-99 PSRTLLAV
+99 PSRALLAA
-107 GMALGLAL
+107 GGALGLAL
-115 VLALVLLAAVFCQR
+115 VILAAVFCQR
-129 VLRLESQQTKLRSEI
+129 VLRLESQQTQLRSEI

-187 AFRTEGSAIMVS
+187 TFRTEGSAITVS
-199 AWAVPKTWWEGMT
+199 AWAVPKTWREGMT
-212 AEFLLTSDGETT
+212 AEFLLTSNGETT

-238 PAVTAPLTDDISLS
+238 PAVTAALTDDISLS
-252 VALTLPDGSRET
+252 VVFTLPDGSRET
-264 ETLARWPGLLSA
+264 ETLERWTGLLQA
-276 SLPSYWP
+276 SQPSYWP
-283 ERLLGEAVTFHHG
+283 EGLLGRIVTFNQG

-308 WDDVSG
+308 WDDAFD
-314 SELYDPIEIVDW
+314 SELYGPIEIVDW

-340 DPDADFPADVV
+340 DTGADIPADVV
-351 RKLES
+351 KEFDDRNGGRK
-356 WSGDS
+356 DY
-361 NGSLGYQA
+361 LGYRV
-369 LRVPDFQI
+369 LRIPDFRI

-406 TSWTYQDRIWNYDL
+406 ASLGYYGNDPIWNYDL
-420 KDYGTSFQILY
+420 KDYGTSFQVLY
-431 QEDEAVTALPEDWDF
+431 QEDEAVTALPENWDF

>member
-1 MTTGQRVAAKRKDL
+1 MTTGQRIAAKRKEL

-60 WLLGVEEETPTPE
+60 WLLGVEEETPAPE

-78 QLQQVEELTAR
+78 QLQQVEELTAQ
-89 YLAAQPQRKA
+89 YLAAQPPQRK
-99 PSRTLLAV
+99 PSRALLAA
-107 GMALGLAL
+107 GGALGLAL
-115 VLALVLLAAVFCQR
+115 VILAAVFCQR
-129 VLRLESQQTKLRSEI
+129 VLRLESQQTQLRSEI

-173 SSLLSDFG
+173 SGLLSDFG

-187 AFRTEGSAIMVS
+187 TFRTEGSAITVS
-199 AWAVPKTWWEGMT
+199 AWAVPKTWREGMT
-212 AEFLLTSDGETT
+212 AEFLLTSNGETT

-238 PAVTAPLTDDISLS
+238 PAVTAALTDDISLS
-252 VALTLPDGSRET
+252 VVFTLPDGSRET
-264 ETLARWPGLLSA
+264 ETLERWTSLLSA
-276 SLPSYWP
+276 SQPSYWP
-283 ERLLGEAVTFHHG
+283 EGLLGRIVTFNQG

-308 WDDVSG
+308 WDDAFD
-314 SELYDPIEIVDW
+314 SELYGPIEIVDW

-340 DPDADFPADVV
+340 DTGADIPADVV
-351 RKLES
+351 KEFDDRNGGRK
-356 WSGDS
+356 DY
-361 NGSLGYQA
+361 LGYRV
-369 LRVPDFQI
+369 LRIPDFRI

-406 TSWTYQDRIWNYDL
+406 TSLGYYGNDPIWNYDL
-420 KDYGTSFQILY
+420 KDYGTSFQVLY
-431 QEDEAVTALPEDWDF
+431 QEDEAVTALPENWDF